1 MRGHHP
7 AANQAAPPESA
18 YLSEGLKVSVESP
31 LHRAARRFF
40 RNRPATISLIVLAVL
55 VTMALAAP
63 LIQRYPPDMIDLDNI
78 SAPPTWE
85 HWLGTDML
93 GRDVWSRVIH
103 GGRVSL
109 SLGLVAALATATI
122 GTFFGLLAGFLRG
135 IVDTLIMRLVDVLM
149 TIPGILVL
157 LILVMYLGPGLGKL
171 LIILPAMGWMGTCR
185 MMRGQVLSVREV
197 DYVLA
202 ARCLGF
208 PTWRIIVR
216 QILPNAFA
224 PILVGITMSVGS
236 IILSEAGL
244 SFLGLGVQPPT
255 PSWGNMLQ
263 AATVLHVLQE
273 MLWLWLPPG
282 ILIVVTVLCV
292 NFLGDGLRDAIDP
305 RMVL

>member
-1 MRGHHP
+1 MRRSNP
-7 AANQAAPPESA
+7 SASPTVPLESV
-18 YLSEGLKVSVESP
+18 LLTEGIRATVESP
-31 LHRAARRFF
+31 ARRSLRRFF
-40 RNRPATISLIVLAVL
+40 RNLPATIALTVLA
-55 VTMALAAP
+55 TMALAALAAP
-63 LIQRYPPDMIDLDNI
+63 LIQRYPPDLIDLDSI
-78 SAPPTWE
+78 ASPPSWD
-85 HWLGTDML
+85 HWLGTDQL

-109 SLGLVAALATATI
+109 SLGLVAALATAFI
-122 GTFFGLLAGFLRG
+122 GTFFGLIAGFTRG
-135 IVDTLIMRLVDVLM
+135 IVDTVIMRFVDVLM
-149 TIPGILVL
+149 TVPGILVL

-197 DYVLA
+197 DYVMA
-202 ARCLGF
+202 SRCLGF
-208 PTWRIIVR
+208 PAWRIIVR

-224 PILVGITMSVGS
+224 PILVSITMSVGG

-244 SFLGLGVQPPT
+244 SFLGLGIQPPT

-263 AATVLHVLQE
+263 AASALYVLQE
-273 MLWLWLPPG
+273 MPWLWLPPG
-282 ILIVVTVLCV
+282 IMVVITVLCV